1 MALVVTI
8 ALIVVL
14 VAFRLFL
21 PPVPGLL
28 KTYVDR
34 WGKRSTIM
42 LCAIAL
48 VGAALLILVS
58 RR

>member
-1 MALVVTI
+1 MALAATI

-14 VAFRLFL
+14 VAFRLLL
-21 PPVPGLL
+21 PPAPGLL

-34 WGKRSTIM
+34 WGKRSTIV

-48 VGAALLILVS
+48 VGAALMILVS

>member
-1 MALVVTI
+1 MALVATI
-8 ALIVVL
+8 ALIAVL

-42 LCAIAL
+42 FCAVA
-48 VGAALLILVS
+48 VAGAALMILIS
-58 RR
+58 TR